1 MKICMVV
8 HNSVL
13 FDARVRKEARSLSDN
28 NFKVDIFGFSSKE
41 VEVPNHIE
49 NCNLKIANL
58 FRNKTKKEK
67 IKVTIFKA
75 IKKISKIKFLD
86 KLVQKY
92 ILSQLIEARLLTVV
106 NLIYS
111 EIDGDKYDVIHAHD
125 IIGLMVAMKLKKKYC
140 SLKIVW
146 DAHEFYP
153 KIVILNRPD
162 EQPVYQKLYR
172 QVIIESSSKIDFFI
186 TINESAKKYYQKNF
200 PKLPPATILMNASR
214 RPQKKPLQYGSLR
227 SMASLANDQRV
238 VIFHGGLSLG
248 RGIKMLLDVVDR
260 LPVNWSI
267 LFMGSGPPED
277 DISQKIL
284 TTKGLRPKG
293 RDPLNILPMV
303 DLDDLSFWTSQADV
317 GVIPYEDIGLNHLY
331 CTPNK
336 IWDYASSGIPIIATN
351 LPEMSLL
358 IKKYNLGFL
367 LPKTFSDDDF
377 LNILKKFDDSKIKE
391 ISGNCVKFSE
401 KECWEKYEPNLIK
414 IYEDIAVQLNKR
426 DLI

>member
-1 MKICMVV
+1 MVV

-13 FDARVRKEARSLSDN
+13 FDPRVRKEARTLSDN
-28 NFKVDIFGFSSKE
+28 NFEVDIFGFSSKE

-49 NCNLKIANL
+49 NCNLKIAKF

-67 IKVTIFKA
+67 IEATIFKA
-75 IKKISKIKFLD
+75 IKKILKIKFLD
-86 KLVQKY
+86 KLIQKY
-92 ILSQLIEARLLTVV
+92 ILLQLIEVRHLTVA

-111 EIDGDKYDVIHAHD
+111 EIDADKYDVIHAHD
-125 IIGLMVAMKLKKKYC
+125 IIGLNGSDETKKKNR

-153 KIVILNRPD
+153 EIVNLNRPD
-162 EQPVYQKLYR
+162 EQPVYRNIYR
-172 QVIIESSSKIDFFI
+172 QVIIKSSSKIDFFI

-227 SMASLANDQRV
+227 SMASLAKDQRV
-238 VIFHGGLSLG
+238 VIFLGGLSLG

-267 LFMGSGPPED
+267 LFMGSGPLED

-367 LPKTFSDDDF
+367 LPKIFSDDDF

-391 ISGNCVKFSE
+391 ISGNCEKFSE
-401 KECWEKYEPNLIK
+401 KECWEKYEPDLIK
-414 IYEDIAVQLNKR
+414 IYEDITVQLNKR

>member
-92 ILSQLIEARLLTVV
+92 ILSQLIEVRLLTVV

-227 SMASLANDQRV
+227 SMASLAKDQRV
-238 VIFHGGLSLG
+238 VIFLGGLSLG

-267 LFMGSGPPED
+267 LFMGSGPLED
-277 DISQKIL
+277 EISQKIL
-284 TTKGLRPKG
+284 TTKRLRPKG

-367 LPKTFSDDDF
+367 LPKIFSDDDF

>member
-92 ILSQLIEARLLTVV
+92 ILSQLIEVRLLTVV

-153 KIVILNRPD
+153 EIVNLNRPD
-162 EQPVYQKLYR
+162 EQPVYRNLYR
-172 QVIIESSSKIDFFI
+172 QVIIKSSSKIDFFI

-227 SMASLANDQRV
+227 SMASLAKDQRV
-238 VIFHGGLSLG
+238 VIFLGGLSLG
-248 RGIKMLLDVVDR
+248 RGIKMLLDAVDR

-267 LFMGSGPPED
+267 LFMGSGPLED
-277 DISQKIL
+277 EISQKIL
-284 TTKGLRPKG
+284 TTKRLRPKG

-317 GVIPYEDIGLNHLY
+317 GVIPYENIGPNHLY

-367 LPKTFSDDDF
+367 LPKIFSDDDF

>member
-1 MKICMVV
+1 
-8 HNSVL
+8 
-13 FDARVRKEARSLSDN
+13 
-28 NFKVDIFGFSSKE
+28 
-41 VEVPNHIE
+41 
-49 NCNLKIANL
+49 
-58 FRNKTKKEK
+58 
-67 IKVTIFKA
+67 
-75 IKKISKIKFLD
+75 
-86 KLVQKY
+86 
-92 ILSQLIEARLLTVV
+92 
-106 NLIYS
+106 
-111 EIDGDKYDVIHAHD
+111 
-125 IIGLMVAMKLKKKYC
+125 
-140 SLKIVW
+140 
-146 DAHEFYP
+146 
-153 KIVILNRPD
+153 
-162 EQPVYQKLYR
+162 
-172 QVIIESSSKIDFFI
+172 
-186 TINESAKKYYQKNF
+186 
-200 PKLPPATILMNASR
+200 MNASR

-227 SMASLANDQRV
+227 SMASLAKDQRV
-238 VIFHGGLSLG
+238 VIFLGGLSLG

-267 LFMGSGPPED
+267 LFMGSGPLED

-351 LPEMSLL
+351 LPEISLL

-367 LPKTFSDDDF
+367 LPKIFSDDDF

-391 ISGNCVKFSE
+391 ISGNCEKFSE
-401 KECWEKYEPNLIK
+401 KECWEKYEPDLIK
-414 IYEDIAVQLNKR
+414 IYEDITVQLNKR

>member
-92 ILSQLIEARLLTVV
+92 ILSQLIEVRLLTVV

-227 SMASLANDQRV
+227 SMASLAKDQRV
-238 VIFHGGLSLG
+238 VIFLGGLSLG

-267 LFMGSGPPED
+267 LFMGSGPLED
-277 DISQKIL
+277 EISQKIL
-284 TTKGLRPKG
+284 TTKRLRPKG

-317 GVIPYEDIGLNHLY
+317 GVIPYENIGLNHLY

-367 LPKTFSDDDF
+367 LPKIFSDDDF